1 MKFTIAVST
10 AFLYMAILY
19 MVIEGIVGFVNIT
32 IIWAV
37 WFLLFGSDLLFKR
50 NTNDSNK
57 I

>member
-50 NTNDSNK
+50 NNNDSNK